1 VTAYQRVYVF
11 DPTALVLLFAA
22 HQPVFEVF
30 QVAGRVAFPAAA
42 IGEANIQ
49 IQATEGDWDAVLLSP
64 QVDVLDLTASG
75 ALAASAG
82 PTLGMGH
89 AMCEAERLR
98 GIVVTGRAVNVYDR
112 LKLPVLK
119 L

>member
-1 VTAYQRVYVF
+1 VTNPQRVYVF

-22 HQPVFEVF
+22 HRPIFEVYET
-30 QVAGRVAFPAAA
+30 ADSIAFPAAA

-49 IQATEGDWDAVLLSP
+49 IPASEREWEAILLSTT
-64 QVDVLDLTASG
+64 VEVLDLTASG
-75 ALAASAG
+75 AMTASTG

-89 AMCEAERLR
+89 TMCEAERLH

>member
-1 VTAYQRVYVF
+1 MTGVERIYVF
-11 DPTALVLLFAA
+11 DPTALVLLFAGHRPMFDLYERA
-22 HQPVFEVF
+22 
-30 QVAGRVAFPAAA
+30 RVAFPTAA

-49 IQATEGDWDAVLLSP
+49 IQATERAWESIFLAPNVE
-64 QVDVLDLTASG
+64 VLDLGASA
-75 ALAASAG
+75 ALAASEG

-89 AMCEAERLR
+89 AMCEAQRLY

>member
-1 VTAYQRVYVF
+1 MTGHHRTYVF

-22 HQPVFEVF
+22 HRPVFEVY
-30 QVAGRVAFPAAA
+30 QTAEHIAFPAAA
-42 IGEANIQ
+42 IGEANVQ
-49 IQATEGDWDAVLLSP
+49 IQASERDWEAILLSSS
-64 QVDVLDLTASG
+64 VNVLDLTASA

-89 AMCEAERLR
+89 AMCEAERLH

>member
-1 VTAYQRVYVF
+1 VTGLYRVYVF

-22 HQPVFEVF
+22 HQPVFEVYRT
-30 QVAGRVAFPAAA
+30 ASRVAFPAAA

-49 IQATEGDWDAVLLSP
+49 
-64 QVDVLDLTASG
+64 
-75 ALAASAG
+75 
-82 PTLGMGH
+82 H
-89 AMCEAERLR
+89 CMCGAERLR

>member
-1 VTAYQRVYVF
+1 
-11 DPTALVLLFAA
+11 
-22 HQPVFEVF
+22 
-30 QVAGRVAFPAAA
+30 
-42 IGEANIQ
+42 
-49 IQATEGDWDAVLLSP
+49 
-64 QVDVLDLTASG
+64 VLDLTGSA
-75 ALAASAG
+75 AVAASAG

>member
-1 VTAYQRVYVF
+1 VTASQRVYVF

-22 HQPVFEVF
+22 HLPIFEVY
-30 QVAGRVAFPAAA
+30 QTASRVAFPAAA
-42 IGEANIQ
+42 IGEANIHV
-49 IQATEGDWDAVLLSP
+49 QATEGDWEAVLLSP
-64 QVDVLDLTASG
+64 QVDVLDLSASA

-89 AMCEAERLR
+89 AMCEAQRLH